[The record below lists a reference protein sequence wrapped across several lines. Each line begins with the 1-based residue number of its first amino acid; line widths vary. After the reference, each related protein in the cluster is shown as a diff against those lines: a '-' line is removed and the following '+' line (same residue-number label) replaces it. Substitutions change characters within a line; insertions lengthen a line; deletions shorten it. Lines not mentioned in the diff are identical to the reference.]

1 MAGIR
6 AQALDSD
13 GGLVDD
19 FRISIRDRVVA
30 ASQRPVARGD
40 VLARHR
46 RTHRHNNR
54 KWKVDSVTQPLS
66 QGLWGVLA
74 TPFDDD
80 LDVDL
85 DSLRNEV
92 ASFAADGAG
101 GLVALGVFGEAASLN
116 PDEANGVAH
125 TVASSTDLPFV
136 LGLSERDPDAVV
148 EQARRLLDAVPRPPV
163 ALMAQI
169 GDADPAA
176 AAASLRRLHDATGV
190 GILIQDYPV
199 VSGVSVTDEQ
209 VVEIVSACPF
219 AVGVKS
225 ETPPTSVAVAHLASK
240 LDVPVFGGLGGVG
253 LLDELAAGSA
263 GAMTG
268 FSHPAALAAVL
279 QALTATVASMP
290 PATRGRRGFR
300 SPTSRDSCGSA
311 CRSARNCCG
320 DAG

>member
-1 MAGIR
+1 M
-6 AQALDSD
+6 S
-13 GGLVDD
+13 
-19 FRISIRDRVVA
+19 
-30 ASQRPVARGD
+30 
-40 VLARHR
+40 
-46 RTHRHNNR
+46 
-54 KWKVDSVTQPLS
+54 QPLA

-80 LDVDL
+80 LAVDL

-92 ASFAADGAG
+92 ASFAADGAD

-116 PDEANGVAH
+116 ADEADSVAH

-136 LGLSERDPDAVV
+136 LGLSERNPGAVV
-148 EQARRLLDAVPRPPV
+148 GQARRLLGAVPRPPV
-163 ALMAQI
+163 AVMAQI
-169 GDADPAA
+169 SDADPAA
-176 AAASLRRLHDATGV
+176 AADSFRRLYEATDV

-199 VSGVSVTDEQ
+199 VSGVSVPDEQ

-225 ETPPTSVAVAHLASK
+225 EAPPTSVAVAHLVSK

-279 QALTATVASMP
+279 RAHREGGFEAARDAWAPWLPLANFEGQPRVGLAIRKELLRRRGVMASGRVRPPALTLPDALIPLLEKHLATS
-290 PATRGRRGFR
+290 PATTATR
-300 SPTSRDSCGSA
+300 
-311 CRSARNCCG
+311 
-320 DAG
+320 

>member
-1 MAGIR
+1 M
-6 AQALDSD
+6 
-13 GGLVDD
+13 
-19 FRISIRDRVVA
+19 
-30 ASQRPVARGD
+30 
-40 VLARHR
+40 
-46 RTHRHNNR
+46 
-54 KWKVDSVTQPLS
+54 TQPLS
-66 QGLWGVLA
+66 HGLWGVLA
-74 TPFDDD
+74 TPFDDG
-80 LDVDL
+80 LAVDL

-101 GLVALGVFGEAASLN
+101 GLVALGVFGEAASLQ
-116 PDEANGVAH
+116 PEEANSVAQ
-125 TVASSTDLPFV
+125 TVASSTDLPYV

-148 EQARRLLDAVPRPPV
+148 QQARRLLDAVPRPPV

-169 GDADPAA
+169 GDPDPAA
-176 AAASLRRLHDATGV
+176 AAASLRRLHEATDI

-199 VSGVSVTDEQ
+199 ASGVNVTNEQ

-279 QALTATVASMP
+279 QAHRDGGFEGARDAWAPWLPLANFEGQLRVGLSIRKELLRRRGVIATGRVRPPALTLPTALIPMLEKHLATLPTAT
-290 PATRGRRGFR
+290 ATR
-300 SPTSRDSCGSA
+300 
-311 CRSARNCCG
+311 
-320 DAG
+320 